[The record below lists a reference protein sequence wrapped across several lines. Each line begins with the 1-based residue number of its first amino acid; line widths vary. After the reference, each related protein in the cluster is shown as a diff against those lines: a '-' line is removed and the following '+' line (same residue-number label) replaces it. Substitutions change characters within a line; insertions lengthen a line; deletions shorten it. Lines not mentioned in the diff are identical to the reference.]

1 MTGQRPVLV
10 VIDDEPGI
18 LDVVERFATCMG
30 FDVVTCSGGREGI
43 DRLEAAHPDLVMGD
57 LRMPDVGGLE
67 VLRAIRESSPNCQ
80 AVLMT
85 GYARVD
91 TAVEAIELGAMD
103 HESKPLDVGRLQQ
116 MLVGVRDELAL
127 AIGS

>member
-1 MTGQRPVLV
+1 
-10 VIDDEPGI
+10 
-18 LDVVERFATCMG
+18 
-30 FDVVTCSGGREGI
+30 
-43 DRLEAAHPDLVMGD
+43 
-57 LRMPDVGGLE
+57 
-67 VLRAIRESSPNCQ
+67 
-80 AVLMT
+80 MT

>member
-1 MTGQRPVLV
+1 L
-10 VIDDEPGI
+10 PGGG
-18 LDVVERFATCMG
+18 APG
-30 FDVVTCSGGREGI
+30 SGDGRS
-43 DRLEAAHPDLVMGD
+43 PDAGC
-57 LRMPDVGGLE
+57 GGLE